1 MNTASLR
8 FTIPLL
14 ALVGIVCTDALVHG
28 QATPA
33 SKPAPVK
40 PRPLAERLMSPRD
53 ISRPL
58 VDKLR
63 SPRETL
69 KTLYYAVMLYDL
81 FPEMMADAVACLD
94 LDALKP
100 RPGSAEAI
108 LLVLDVEQVLQSLS
122 VPLSSVPDTGFGDMV
137 TMYDADGFTIGM
149 ARGPDGGWR
158 IDAATLE
165 RLPALRRS
173 AQERRSKRPTDL
185 SALREGFTDP
195 RAAMRQFISA
205 AANGDFYAAAR
216 ALDLTSFSNEQRRQE
231 GPLLAQQLA
240 FVMQRRGFVFRQ
252 EVPDAPDS
260 PPYTWHADE
269 HGRIALERVRLPNG
283 KDSWLFTKQTVRN
296 IPRMYA
302 EAQSLAPVAQYA
314 RLNMVVPALEANP
327 GSVAARQRPE
337 DIPPHLGSP
346 RAVLQGFFRTMD
358 ATDKDDSRLAE
369 ALEYLDLENVPT
381 ADRGP
386 LGMKLASKLEA
397 VLRKVRLDLRAIP
410 DEWNAGRQV
419 LGEPQGVRIEIARQR
434 DGCWRFSSATVAHI
448 EEMFERLA
456 GKSGSEEGQG
466 SHLDSARD
474 TMITFQTAAARGEFS
489 LAAECLNLSAIQASA
504 HGELGPVLAYKLKYV
519 LDRLGR
525 LYVQEIPDSP
535 EGPRYV
541 LHRGPLGRI
550 ALERQTTEAGKTP
563 WLFTE
568 DTVKRIDPMFRAVL
582 GQPLDDS
589 QKDVPGVLVE
599 PKLSDA
605 PGIWL
610 RLRVPRWMQT
620 RAGRLELYQWLG
632 LALAALAS
640 WVAAQLLMASILS
653 RLLAWL
659 LHRSG
664 SLLSTSF
671 VTASLRPLTWLA
683 SVWMFFES
691 LAWLDLP
698 VGVAGPI
705 FAAQKF
711 LLAALVGWLGFRLID
726 LLMGVYLNSEL
737 LKPHRNLSD
746 LIVPVS
752 MRIGK
757 TAVLLV
763 VATYLIYQIG
773 HIDLLT
779 RFLTGLGV
787 AGLAASLAAQDALKS
802 FFGTLL
808 LIGERAFK
816 IGDRIM
822 VDGKE
827 GIVELVGFRSTRL
840 RTDGGSVL
848 TIPNAVI
855 ASSPIDNLGAAV
867 SDAALNQ
874 TSPKAA

>member
-1 MNTASLR
+1 M
-8 FTIPLL
+8 
-14 ALVGIVCTDALVHG
+14 
-28 QATPA
+28 
-33 SKPAPVK
+33 
-40 PRPLAERLMSPRD
+40 
-53 ISRPL
+53 
-58 VDKLR
+58 
-63 SPRETL
+63 
-69 KTLYYAVMLYDL
+69 
-81 FPEMMADAVACLD
+81 
-94 LDALKP
+94 
-100 RPGSAEAI
+100 
-108 LLVLDVEQVLQSLS
+108 
-122 VPLSSVPDTGFGDMV
+122 
-137 TMYDADGFTIGM
+137 
-149 ARGPDGGWR
+149 
-158 IDAATLE
+158 DAA
-165 RLPALRRS
+165 
-173 AQERRSKRPTDL
+173 
-185 SALREGFTDP
+185 
-195 RAAMRQFISA
+195 
-205 AANGDFYAAAR
+205 
-216 ALDLTSFSNEQRRQE
+216 
-231 GPLLAQQLA
+231 
-240 FVMQRRGFVFRQ
+240 
-252 EVPDAPDS
+252 
-260 PPYTWHADE
+260 
-269 HGRIALERVRLPNG
+269 
-283 KDSWLFTKQTVRN
+283 
-296 IPRMYA
+296 
-302 EAQSLAPVAQYA
+302 
-314 RLNMVVPALEANP
+314 
-327 GSVAARQRPE
+327 
-337 DIPPHLGSP
+337 
-346 RAVLQGFFRTMD
+346 
-358 ATDKDDSRLAE
+358 DKDDSRLAE
-369 ALEYLDLENVPT
+369 ALEYLDLENVPS

-386 LGMKLASKLEA
+386 LGMKLAGRLEA
-397 VLRKVRLDLRAIP
+397 VLRKVRLDLHAIP
-410 DEWNAGRQV
+410 DAWNAGRQV
-419 LGEPQGVRIEIARQR
+419 LGEPQGVRIELARER
-434 DGCWRFSSATVAHI
+434 DGCWRFSPATVAHV
-448 EEMFERLA
+448 EEMFEKLA

-474 TMITFQTAAARGEFS
+474 TMITFQSAAARGEFS

-550 ALERQTTEAGKTP
+550 ALERQTTEAGKAT

-568 DTVKRIDPMFRAVL
+568 DTVRRIDPMFRAVL

-589 QKDVPGVLVE
+589 QKEVPGVLVE
-599 PKLSDA
+599 PQLADA

-620 RAGRLELYQWLG
+620 HAGRLELYQWLG

-640 WVAAQLLMASILS
+640 WVAARLLMAGIVS

-664 SLLSTSF
+664 SMLSTSF

-698 VGVAGPI
+698 VGVAGPV

-711 LLAALVGWLGFRLID
+711 LLTALVGWLGFRLID

-763 VATYLIYQIG
+763 VATYMIYQIG

-822 VDGKE
+822 VDDKE

-840 RTDGGSVL
+840 RTEGGSVL

-855 ASSPIDNLGAAV
+855 ASSPIDNLGATA
-867 SDAALNQ
+867 SDAALHQ